1 LKAATGDSG
10 REAWPR
16 NPYTSQLFEKHT
28 WRRVVNY
35 LWKSSPANLVEKVRE
50 RLGADK

>member
-1 LKAATGDSG
+1 
-10 REAWPR
+10 
-16 NPYTSQLFEKHT
+16 
-28 WRRVVNY
+28 VVNY